1 MGFLNF
7 LKKQKS
13 NRRLAIMDVNDAS
26 FQQQVIRRSYKSAVI
41 VDYWAAWCGPCRH
54 LGPILEKIAEEPDSK
69 FILAKLDTEHNQKTA
84 SQYHIRSI
92 PAVKAF
98 RNGQIVD
105 EFTGALPE
113 TLVRRFISKVSETDP
128 PPARIKGSPNEIQR
142 LKQARQHLQKGRG
155 FEAFVLLNDFPA
167 GAQKQQADQLLP
179 LARFILDMD
188 DGDGLTGLE
197 NLDSEYEAT
206 AQALHRR
213 KFSKALHHLSDAK
226 DAGEEIDLSYTNNV
240 VDSILA
246 LLGEDN
252 NITREYRQQ
261 LVPESTGINS
271 K

>member
-1 MGFLNF
+1 MGFLDF

-13 NRRLAIMDVNDAS
+13 DRRLAIMDVSDAS

-54 LGPILEKIAEEPDSK
+54 LGPILEKIAEEPESD
-69 FILAKLDTEHNQKTA
+69 FILAKLDTEQNRKTA
-84 SQYHIRSI
+84 SKYHIRSI

-113 TLVRRFISKVSETDP
+113 TLVRRFIKKVSDTEP
-128 PPARIKGSPNEIQR
+128 PPSRIKGSSNEVQR
-142 LKQARQHLQKGRG
+142 LKQARQHLLKGRG

-167 GAQKQQADQLLP
+167 GSQKQQADQLLP

-188 DGDGLTGLE
+188 DGDGLSGLE
-197 NLDSEYEAT
+197 NLDSEYEAA

-213 KFSKALHHLSDAK
+213 KFSKALQHLSSAL
-226 DAGEEIDLSYTNNV
+226 DAGEEIDRSYTNNIIG
-240 VDSILA
+240 SILA
-246 LLGEDN
+246 LLGEDSA
-252 NITREYRQQ
+252 ITKEYRQQ
-261 LVPESTGINS
+261 FIPDSAVISS
-271 K
+271 